1 MPHMLPMY
9 CKILKFE
16 YIAYIF
22 SKYEYFDSDK
32 LSEENLNYLISLSVP
47 VEYAK
52 ELDDD
57 TSFTKM

>member
-16 YIAYIF
+16 YDAYIF

-32 LSEENLNYLISLSVP
+32 LSEENLNHLISLSVP